1 MEPRRSIEATG
12 ESIQEAIDNGLAELG
27 AAPHEVIVEVLEE
40 PSRGVF
46 GLGARLAKVR
56 LQLLITRPSAPP
68 PAPPKAA
75 SPEQSKRRE
84 DRPRRE
90 RDNRPRRDEQR
101 QERPARPP
109 KRDKPADEAYMEGHE
124 DDSLPIPDSGEEVP
138 ETEITEEVKV
148 ARAVLS
154 ELLTKMSVEGH
165 IAVRRVET
173 TREGDRDRESAPW
186 LLNVTGRDLNN
197 LIGRRGETLASLQY
211 ITRLIAS
218 RQLQRRANVIID
230 VDGYKSRRSQMLRGL
245 ALRMA
250 DQAIQQ
256 KRVISLEPMPP
267 HERRII
273 HLTLREHEQ
282 VTTRSVG
289 EGDGRKVTIVPK

>member
-12 ESIQEAIDNGLAELG
+12 ETIQAAIDKGLAELG

-46 GLGARLAKVR
+46 GLGAREAKVR
-56 LQLLITRPSAPP
+56 LQLLITRPTAPP
-68 PAPPKAA
+68 PAPPAPPHPAA
-75 SPEQSKRRE
+75 QPQQSKRRE
-84 DRPRRE
+84 
-90 RDNRPRRDEQR
+90 
-101 QERPARPP
+101 ERPPRPP
-109 KRDKPADEAYMEGHE
+109 RAERPQQQQKSAPSNEAYMEGHE
-124 DDSLPIPDSGEEVP
+124 DDSLPLPDTGEEIA
-138 ETEITEEVKV
+138 ESEITEEVRV
-148 ARAVLS
+148 AREVLS

-165 IAVRRVET
+165 IAVRRIES
-173 TREGDRDRESAPW
+173 TRENDRERDSAPW
-186 LLNVTGRDLNN
+186 LLNITGRDLNA

-250 DQAIQQ
+250 DQVIEQ
-256 KRVISLEPMPP
+256 KRSIALEPMPP

-273 HLTLREHEQ
+273 HLTLREHAE

-289 EGDGRKVTIVPK
+289 EGDARKVTIVPK

>member
-1 MEPRRSIEATG
+1 MEPRRSIETTG
-12 ESIQEAIDNGLAELG
+12 DSIQEAIDKGLAELG

-46 GLGARLAKVR
+46 GIGAHPARVR
-56 LQLLITRPSAPP
+56 LQLLITRPVAPPTPP
-68 PAPPKAA
+68 PAPARAATPPAQQQQPK
-75 SPEQSKRRE
+75 RNRDD
-84 DRPRRE
+84 DRAPR
-90 RDNRPRRDEQR
+90 Q
-101 QERPARPP
+101 QRPP
-109 KRDKPADEAYMEGHE
+109 RQQRNEPSHEAYMEGHE
-124 DDSLPIPDSGEEVP
+124 DDSLPLPDTGEEIP
-138 ETEITEEVKV
+138 EAEITEEVKV
-148 ARAVLS
+148 AREVLS

-165 IAVRRVET
+165 IAVRRIES
-173 TREGDRDRESAPW
+173 TRESERDRESAPW
-186 LLNVTGRDLNN
+186 LLIVTGRDLNG

-250 DQAIQQ
+250 DQALQQ
-256 KRVISLEPMPP
+256 KRTIALEPMPP

-273 HLTLREHEQ
+273 HLTLREHTE
-282 VTTRSVG
+282 VVTRSVG